1 MREAWR
7 DLLAPQRHDLSNQ
20 RLGVIL
26 AFVAGA
32 ANAGGFLVVGR
43 YTSHMSGIV
52 ASMANDLA
60 AHAWPAAL
68 SGLALVAAFTCGAA
82 GTAVMVNLAR
92 RSQLHS
98 VYALPILVEALLL
111 SLLGMLGSHL
121 ASFDELTVPVAAL
134 LLCFM
139 MGLQNALITKASD
152 AIIRTTH
159 VTGMVTDLGI
169 ELGKLFYWNRH
180 PEDQATPKVLANR
193 PKMRILA
200 LLLGAFFG
208 GGLAG
213 AWGFANL
220 GFIFVAPFV
229 LLLLALAWPH
239 LAADLQ
245 GRKL

>member
-1 MREAWR
+1 MRNAWR
-7 DLLAPQRHDLSNQ
+7 DLLAPERHDLSNQ

-60 AHAWPAAL
+60 ANALPAAC
-68 SGLALVAAFTCGAA
+68 SGLALVAVFMLGAA
-82 GTAVMVNLAR
+82 STAVLVNLAR
-92 RSQLHS
+92 RRHWHS
-98 VYALPILVEALLL
+98 VYALPILLEALLL
-111 SLLGMLGSHL
+111 SLLGLLGSHL
-121 ASFDELTVPVAAL
+121 ANLDEFTVPVAAL

-180 PEDQATPKVLANR
+180 SEDQETPKVLANR

-200 LLLGAFFG
+200 LLLAAFFG

-213 AWGFANL
+213 AWGFAHW

-229 LLLLALAWPH
+229 LLLLALAAPH
-239 LAADLQ
+239 LAADWR
-245 GRKL
+245 GRTL